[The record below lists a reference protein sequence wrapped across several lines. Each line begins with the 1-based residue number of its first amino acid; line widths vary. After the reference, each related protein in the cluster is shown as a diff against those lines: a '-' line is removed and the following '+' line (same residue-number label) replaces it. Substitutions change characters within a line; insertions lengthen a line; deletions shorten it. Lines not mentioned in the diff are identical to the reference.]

1 MALGTGSWGYE
12 LFVVTTW
19 DGYTRQFQSLSEER
33 NLKFTGTFW
42 ESKMDRRA
50 FLSRSAS
57 VTFGATL
64 VSAPGLMLGDRTFS
78 HAQSPPVPNN
88 NLMDSKLMDTDAR
101 ALRSLA
107 QTYFDGAYEMDADKF
122 ASIFHPSSSV
132 TKVGDDGNV
141 SVTPIAT
148 WLAAVRNLKAPK
160 QQGLERHDQILSI
173 DVDGELALVKLKLQ
187 IPPRYFTDLLS
198 CLKVN
203 GTWKI
208 AQKVMT
214 SKT

>member
-1 MALGTGSWGYE
+1 M
-12 LFVVTTW
+12 
-19 DGYTRQFQSLSEER
+19 
-33 NLKFTGTFW
+33 
-42 ESKMDRRA
+42 SKMDRRA

-57 VTFGATL
+57 ATFGATL
-64 VSAPGLMLGDRTFS
+64 VSVPGLMLGAQTFS
-78 HAQSPPVPNN
+78 YAQFLPIP
-88 NLMDSKLMDTDAR
+88 NLMDKKPMDTDAR

-107 QTYFDGAYEMDADKF
+107 QTYFDAAYEMDVDKF

-148 WLAAVRNLKAPK
+148 WLAAVRSLKAPK
-160 QQGLERHDQILSI
+160 QQGLERQDQILSI
-173 DVDGELALVKLKLQ
+173 DVEGELALLKLKLQ
-187 IPPRYFTDLLS
+187 IPPRYFTDMLS